1 MLNGVRKVMASLR
14 FRLYLLWMSVK
25 MVRVN
30 LNFSGEPG
38 RRVMWLDP
46 LWRVRSLFT
55 SSYQKDSTPT
65 LTTPLAYLS
74 SSSFPIEF
82 SSRFF
87 FKFGSDLPSTWILWV
102 LSEEFMKFCPNF
114 QWRETRRLLRLDL
127 SGSEFVHHFLT
138 FPPTKTTR
146 HPPEPRLYACHP
158 PPFRYF
164 PLILGKKKN

>member
-1 MLNGVRKVMASLR
+1 VVGSSLKGSVIIY
-14 FRLYLLWMSVK
+14 FLLPKGQHTHPNHPPRIPFINIVSD
-25 MVRVN
+25 RI
-30 LNFSGEPG
+30 FI
-38 RRVMWLDP
+38 
-46 LWRVRSLFT
+46 
-55 SSYQKDSTPT
+55 
-65 LTTPLAYLS
+65 A
-74 SSSFPIEF
+74 
-82 SSRFF
+82 FF
-87 FKFGSDLPSTWILWV
+87 FEFGYDLPSTWILWV